1 MNLSIDVLAAYMVA
15 ISAVSLVFVQAVKT
29 VFINKTKLDD
39 ASRLAVIQLINYVV
53 NFGLLLLV
61 LALKGQFDPAQF
73 LFYLAA
79 PLAQVSG
86 ASTAFNFI
94 TGTHGSQSQQSQ
106 NQPANQP
113 TNQPDKQPVEAS

>member
-15 ISAVSLVFVQAVKT
+15 ISAVSLVFVQTIKT
-29 VFINKTKLDD
+29 VFINRTKLDD
-39 ASRLAVIQLINYVV
+39 ASRLAVIQVVNYAI

-61 LALKGQFDPAQF
+61 LALKGEFDPAQF

-86 ASTAFNFI
+86 SSTAFNFV
-94 TGTHGSQSQQSQ
+94 TGTH
-106 NQPANQP
+106 N
-113 TNQPDKQPVEAS
+113 KQEQTAQTAQTAPLEVESGP

>member
-15 ISAVSLVFVQAVKT
+15 ISAVSLVFVQTIKT
-29 VFINKTKLDD
+29 VFINHTKLDD
-39 ASRLAVIQLINYVV
+39 ASRLAVIQVVNYAI

-61 LALKGQFDPAQF
+61 LALKGEFDPAQF

-86 ASTAFNFI
+86 SSTAFNFV
-94 TGTHGSQSQQSQ
+94 TGTH
-106 NQPANQP
+106 N
-113 TNQPDKQPVEAS
+113 KQEQTAQTAQTAPLEVESGP